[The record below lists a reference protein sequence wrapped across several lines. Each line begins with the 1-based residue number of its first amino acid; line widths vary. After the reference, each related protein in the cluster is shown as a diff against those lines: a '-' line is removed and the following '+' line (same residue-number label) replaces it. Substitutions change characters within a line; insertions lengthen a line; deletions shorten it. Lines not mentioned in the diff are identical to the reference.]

1 MNLSSHAFEQKSP
14 GMLLS
19 LSEVER
25 EIFISVPKESDY
37 GRLQES
43 NLTLL
48 FSGFHS
54 RVFPKTKMASGSV
67 NLNAE
72 FELNV

>member
-1 MNLSSHAFEQKSP
+1 
-14 GMLLS
+14 MLLD
-19 LSEVER
+19 LEEVER
-25 EIFISVPKESDY
+25 EIFISVSKESDY
-37 GRLQES
+37 GRIQES

-67 NLNAE
+67 NLEAAFMNLNAE
-72 FELNV
+72 FKLNG